1 VFDETTSMVR
11 AARIIADFFHDE
23 SCGQCSQCREGT
35 GWLARILHRMELGY
49 GQRQDLD
56 TLLSACGLMKG
67 KTICVFSDAAAWPI
81 ELVLKHFRSEF
92 EAAVASAQPLPSKA
106 QLRTLVH

>member
-1 VFDETTSMVR
+1 
-11 AARIIADFFHDE
+11 
-23 SCGQCSQCREGT
+23 
-35 GWLARILHRMELGY
+35 
-49 GQRQDLD
+49 
-56 TLLSACGLMKG
+56 MKG